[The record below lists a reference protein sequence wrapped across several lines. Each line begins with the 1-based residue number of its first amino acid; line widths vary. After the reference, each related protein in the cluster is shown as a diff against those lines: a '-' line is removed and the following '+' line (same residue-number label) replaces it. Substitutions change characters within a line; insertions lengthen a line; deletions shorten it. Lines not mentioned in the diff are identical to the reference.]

1 MFINV
6 HVVPVFPFFPLK
18 ALFTL
23 QAASTD
29 TFSMLTHIRGFLGFG
44 FLPTVTSAYRSRSWG
59 LTHQSSEN
67 YATHSKSWAPM
78 NRISVHG
85 GQISCEKFATSEECK
100 GPPKRRDKPHRNSET
115 TEDLYMVKRVWC
127 NNKVIQKK
135 SSLVEKNLLCC
146 NLID

>member
-18 ALFTL
+18 ARFTL

-85 GQISCEKFATSEECK
+85 GRYPVRNL
-100 GPPKRRDKPHRNSET
+100 PPVRSARVHPRDVTNPIEIVRLLKTCTWLNVYDVT
-115 TEDLYMVKRVWC
+115 
-127 NNKVIQKK
+127 IK
-135 SSLVEKNLLCC
+135 SFRKNLV
-146 NLID
+146 

>member
-29 TFSMLTHIRGFLGFG
+29 TFSMLTHFRGFLGFG

-59 LTHQSSEN
+59 STHQSSEN

-78 NRISVHG
+78 NRYPVRNLPPVRSARVH
-85 GQISCEKFATSEECK
+85 
-100 GPPKRRDKPHRNSET
+100 PRDVTNTIKIVRLLKTCTWLNVY
-115 TEDLYMVKRVWC
+115 DLT
-127 NNKVIQKK
+127 IK
-135 SSLVEKNLLCC
+135 SFRKNLV
-146 NLID
+146 